1 MSYFDLSSKNQIV
14 IDTMTIRIET
24 SVNTHVLYAT
34 QVGAK
39 MSLSQ
44 VVAKLIERRDK
55 LTGDEKAKIAELV
68 RHG

>member
-1 MSYFDLSSKNQIV
+1 
-14 IDTMTIRIET
+14 MTICIET
-24 SVNTHVLYAT
+24 SVNTHALYAT